1 MKYKALGAAMA
12 ALVLLCALAATAVE
26 AQEGPYRVHQHL
38 EARSPDAGCGC
49 DGTELCTH
57 LPLVVIDT
65 GGAEIPGIA
74 LASDG
79 TPLAESDTE
88 YEYTDVTLAEDG
100 SKTIAC
106 EVRVVDHRDANNHP
120 GDEPTLETAAQIRI
134 RGNTSRLHDKKGYLL
149 RTTKDDGLAKRDVE
163 MLGMDAHDEWALHG
177 PYLDKSMM
185 RNYMWYNIA
194 GEMMEWAPNVRF
206 CEVILNGE
214 YMGLYLMTETVTN
227 GEGCRVDVSEP
238 VGNTTATGYVL
249 RLDRGSSN
257 ELKNIDNFTYYTYI
271 IRRSQGIN
279 IDIEYP
285 RAGDLTQ
292 ELADAIEQEFS
303 DFEKALY
310 SYDYNTHDYG
320 YQTYLDVNS
329 FADYFILNEFTQN
342 YDAGVLSTYIY
353 KDIGGKY
360 HMAVWDFNN
369 SCRNFYN
376 DIGTDGFQM
385 QNVPWQKMLM
395 RAEDYDER
403 VIDRYRMWRGSFL
416 SDEYLLGYIDD
427 TIEWLGPAIERNFE
441 VWGYSFEEYTPLVPM
456 SRNPADF
463 EEAVQ
468 DLKDFI
474 VERGAWMDEYIE
486 IILQYGH
493 PSAVKKYDH

>member
-65 GGAEIPGIA
+65 GGVEIPGIA

-194 GEMMEWAPNVRF
+194 GEMMGYAPNVRF

-214 YMGLYLMTETVTN
+214 YQGLYVMVETITN
-227 GEGCRVDVSEP
+227 GEGCRLNMTYPENDRQAEVS
-238 VGNTTATGYVL
+238 YVV
-249 RLDRGSSN
+249 RLDRGSSTTI
-257 ELKNIDNFTYYTYI
+257 KNINTFSMYTL
-271 IRRSQGIN
+271 RTLN
-279 IDIEYP
+279 AIDIVYPGLSNLTPERAEYIKDDVS
-285 RAGDLTQ
+285 AY
-292 ELADAIEQEFS
+292 
-303 DFEKALY
+303 EKSIY
-310 SYDYNTHDYG
+310 SFDYNTEPYAWWNYAD
-320 YQTYLDVNS
+320 TENI
-329 FADYFILNEFTQN
+329 ADYYLINEFTCN
-342 YDAGVLSTYIY
+342 YDVGGRSTYLY
-353 KDIGGKY
+353 KDVRGKY
-360 HMAVWDFNN
+360 KMVIWDMN
-369 SCRNFYN
+369 SSCDNFHDSYMN
-376 DIGTDGFQM
+376 PQGLHLQAITWFVMYMRDPGFVDQ
-385 QNVPWQKMLM
+385 
-395 RAEDYDER
+395 
-403 VIDRYRMWRGSFL
+403 VIERYRELRETVL
-416 SDEYLLGYIDD
+416 SDEYMLSYIDD
-427 TIEWLGPAIERNFE
+427 VVEYIATAVERNFE
-441 VWGYSFEEYTPLVPM
+441 VWGYSFEDYRPLDPDK
-456 SRNPADF
+456 RNPDSF
-463 EEAVQ
+463 EEAVDQ
-468 DLKDFI
+468 LKEFC
-474 VERGAWMDEYIE
+474 VERGEWLDENIE
-486 IILQYGH
+486 ALRQYGH
-493 PSAVKKYDH
+493 YSANKKYNH